1 MLISS
6 IQAVKT
12 SMAHILIADDNEG
25 IRELYELEFQSRGY
39 TVSTA
44 NDGAE
49 ALEICRNQRFDAVI
63 LDIGMPEKS
72 GLEVL
77 GEIATLHGGTP
88 VIVNTA
94 YPMFKMDFR
103 ALRASA
109 WLTKSSNLDG
119 LVEAV
124 EKVLRGPQ
132 NQPGK

>member
-1 MLISS
+1 MS
-6 IQAVKT
+6 
-12 SMAHILIADDNEG
+12 HILIADDNEG
-25 IRELYELEFQSRGY
+25 IRELYALEFESRGHQV
-39 TVSTA
+39 TTA
-44 NDGAE
+44 NHGAA
-49 ALEICRNQRFDAVI
+49 ALAMGRKQKFDAVI

-77 GEIATLHGGTP
+77 GDIALCHGGTP

-119 LVEAV
+119 LFEAV
-124 EKVLRGPQ
+124 DKVLRGPPQGRPDPQGEQ
-132 NQPGK
+132 NP